1 MSDLTCLYYSSFSF
15 SPSSVSKSNNI
26 ERDWI
31 MWNLPFWGTRV
42 LHCTSW
48 CIETLQSRRLYCVCL
63 RARAITIT
71 IVIVFCFCFFPFFFF
86 SLFFSFR
93 RSRLS
98 VVQNRTPSR
107 RMLFVPF
114 VCVCVRGVAWS
125 FLWHFLLLTFIVDMI
140 PQIRGRGE
148 MVQPQQQCDRQDTQ
162 AIHSLHILLLVSP
175 KKEALVHLL
184 SKLTVLSLH
193 PPPRTPN
200 NDILP
205 KDTSEIERLQ
215 FNSPGPKMNG
225 LDSPT
230 PRAARSRSRG
240 RTAPPTPAPIIEETS
255 PQRPSV
261 SPSRGSHRGRACTST
276 SSEDERATATTP
288 SRSPLRRV
296 PSPQRAAAAAA
307 AATEGGTA
315 ANEAPVCNYL

>member
-1 MSDLTCLYYSSFSF
+1 MLACTC
-15 SPSSVSKSNNI
+15 NNNRNYFLFLFFPYLLFLSLFLVQAVKI
-26 ERDWI
+26 ERGAKQNSI
-31 MWNLPFWGTRV
+31 PT
-42 LHCTSW
+42 
-48 CIETLQSRRLYCVCL
+48 Y
-63 RARAITIT
+63 A
-71 IVIVFCFCFFPFFFF
+71 FCAF
-86 SLFFSFR
+86 
-93 RSRLS
+93 
-98 VVQNRTPSR
+98 
-107 RMLFVPF
+107 F

-162 AIHSLHILLLVSP
+162 AMHSLHILLLVSP